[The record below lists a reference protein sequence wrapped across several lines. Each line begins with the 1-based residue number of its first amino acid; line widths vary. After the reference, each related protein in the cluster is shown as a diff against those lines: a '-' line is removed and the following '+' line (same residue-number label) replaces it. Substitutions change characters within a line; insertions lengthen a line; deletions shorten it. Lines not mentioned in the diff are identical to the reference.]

1 MGLGESQML
10 SRSRALALLA
20 GATALAPHAL
30 RAQAP
35 VPLRVGTV
43 LADSYAEPYY
53 ALDQGFFER
62 AGFAAEVIPFA
73 NGAVMAAAAAGGS
86 LDIGVADA
94 VEIAN
99 GVSRGLPFELIAG
112 AGLYTSNAATTALCV
127 LKDSPVAHASELEGQ
142 TVAVISLVSMTS
154 AGVKSWLTQNGADVA
169 KIHFIELPYPQMLP
183 ALSRGTIAAATL
195 GEPLLSGATSG
206 PARVFGKV
214 FDAIGKEFL
223 ISDWFSTRDWLG
235 KNPGAA
241 KRVVQVI
248 YETARWA
255 NAHQDES
262 AVILA
267 KYSKIDVERI
277 RKMNRCVYATNLQPG
292 MVQPVLD
299 AAFKYQ
305 ALRSTTSA
313 SSLIAKI

>member
-1 MGLGESQML
+1 ML
-10 SRSRALALLA
+10 SRSKAVALLL
-20 GATALAPHAL
+20 GAAAIAPRAI
-30 RAQAP
+30 RAQAS

-62 AGFAAEVIPFA
+62 AGLASEVIPFA
-73 NGAVMAAAAAGGS
+73 NGAAMAAAAAGGS
-86 LDIGVADA
+86 VDVGVADA

-127 LKDSPVAHASELEGQ
+127 LKDAPITHANELEGQ
-142 TVAVISLVSMTS
+142 TVALISLVSMTT
-154 AGVKSWLTQNGADVA
+154 AGVKSWLTQNGADVE

-183 ALSRGTIAAATL
+183 ALTRGTIAAATL
-195 GEPLLSGATSG
+195 GEPLLSAAISG
-206 PARVFGKV
+206 SARVFGKV
-214 FDAIGKEFL
+214 FDAIGNEFL
-223 ISDWFSTRDWLG
+223 ICDWFSTRDWLG
-235 KNPGAA
+235 NNPGVA
-241 KRVVQVI
+241 KRVVQTI
-248 YETARWA
+248 YQTARWA
-255 NAHQDES
+255 NSHHDES

-267 KYSKIDVERI
+267 KYAKLDVDRI
-277 RKMNRCVYATNLQPG
+277 RQMNRCVYATSLQAS

-299 AAFKYQ
+299 AAFKYG
-305 ALRSTTSA
+305 ALKSAASA

>member
-1 MGLGESQML
+1 ML
-10 SRSRALALLA
+10 SRSKALALLA
-20 GATALAPHAL
+20 GATALAPRAL

-62 AGFAAEVIPFA
+62 AGFAA
-73 NGAVMAAAAAGGS
+73 AAAGGS

-99 GVSRGLPFELIAG
+99 GVSRGVPFQLIAG
-112 AGLYTSNAATTALCV
+112 AGLYTSSAATTALCV
-127 LKDSPVAHASELEGQ
+127 LKDSPIAHASELEGQ
-142 TVAVISLVSMTS
+142 TVALISLVSMTT

-183 ALSRGTIAAATL
+183 ALTRGTIAAATL
-195 GEPLLSGATSG
+195 GEPLLSAATSG
-206 PARVFGKV
+206 AARVFGKV
-214 FDAIGKEFL
+214 FDAIGTEFL

-235 KNPGAA
+235 KNPIAA
-241 KRVVQVI
+241 KRAVQVI
-248 YETARWA
+248 YVTARWA
-255 NAHQDES
+255 NTHHDES

-267 KYSKIDVERI
+267 KYSKIDVDRI
-277 RKMNRCVYATNLQPG
+277 RQMNRCVYATNLQVG

-305 ALRSTTSA
+305 ALKSATPA

>member
-1 MGLGESQML
+1 ML
-10 SRSRALALLA
+10 SRSKALALLA
-20 GATALAPHAL
+20 GATALAPGAL

-53 ALDQGFFER
+53 ALDEGFFER
-62 AGFAAEVIPFA
+62 AGFAAEVVPFA
-73 NGAVMAAAAAGGS
+73 NGAAMAAAAAGGS

-127 LKDSPVAHASELEGQ
+127 LKDAPIAHAAELEGQ

-183 ALSRGTIAAATL
+183 ALSRGVVAAVTL
-195 GEPLLSGATSG
+195 GEPLLSGATSSA
-206 PARVFGKV
+206 ARVFGKV

-235 KNPGAA
+235 KNPRAA
-241 KRVVQVI
+241 KRAVQVI

-255 NAHQDES
+255 NTHHDES

-267 KYSKIDVERI
+267 KYSKIDVDRI
-277 RKMNRCVYATNLQPG
+277 RQMNRCVYATNLQVA

-305 ALRSTTSA
+305 ALRSATSA
-313 SSLIAKI
+313 ASLIAKI

>member
-1 MGLGESQML
+1 LRTF
-10 SRSRALALLA
+10 SRSKALALLA
-20 GATALAPHAL
+20 AGTALAPRAL

-62 AGFAAEVIPFA
+62 AGLAAEVIPFA
-73 NGAVMAAAAAGGS
+73 NGAAMAAAAAGGS
-86 LDIGVADA
+86 VDIGVGDA

-99 GVSRGLPFELIAG
+99 GVSRGVPFELIAG
-112 AGLYTSNAATTALCV
+112 AGLYTSKAATTALCV
-127 LKDSPVAHASELEGQ
+127 LKDAPITHASELEGQ
-142 TVAVISLVSMTS
+142 TVAIISLVSMTT
-154 AGVKSWLTQNGADVA
+154 AGVKSWLTKNGADVA

-183 ALSRGTIAAATL
+183 ALTRGTIAAATL
-195 GEPLLSGATSG
+195 GEPLLSAAISSA
-206 PARVFGKV
+206 ARVFGKV
-214 FDAIGKEFL
+214 FDAIGNEFL

-235 KNPGAA
+235 KNPGVA
-241 KRVVQVI
+241 KRAVQVI

-255 NAHQDES
+255 NTHHDES

-267 KYSKIDVERI
+267 KYAKIDVDRI
-277 RKMNRCVYATNLQPG
+277 RQMNRCVYATSLQVA

-305 ALRSTTSA
+305 ALKTATAA